1 MKFYIWS
8 ILPSKKRKKN
18 GTKLAINKNC
28 SRPNSWNSKSYISET
43 YNSLP
48 VGRQRSSCTAD
59 NQVVLQPDAE
69 EGTTALHREWTTS
82 TRQQ

>member
-1 MKFYIWS
+1 MGLSWRS
-8 ILPSKKRKKN
+8 I
-18 GTKLAINKNC
+18 KNC

-69 EGTTALHREWTTS
+69 EGTTALHGNERRPPGNRSEDELDEKI
-82 TRQQ
+82 RR